1 MSETQNFENVI
12 TTAVH
17 CSWRPQVQRRH
28 CTYLLNKVH
37 REGEGGRK
45 EKYGGKSRR
54 MERDILKNEE
64 TTESKKHI
72 GEKGVQ
78 LRKRK
83 LRMNKTLE
91 PGKDLV

>member
-1 MSETQNFENVI
+1 
-12 TTAVH
+12 
-17 CSWRPQVQRRH
+17 
-28 CTYLLNKVH
+28 
-37 REGEGGRK
+37 
-45 EKYGGKSRR
+45 